1 MSLLTWAHAGTV
13 SRMQAHLFERSGMS
27 GTSFFNRPRAL
38 VLTGAVLTALVL
50 PVLPASAASA
60 PTIAGVAP
68 SPTHVGRTVTISGSG
83 LTGTTAVALG
93 GAAMPFAFVT
103 DGKLT
108 ATVPVGAGTAPVTVT
123 TGLGSVTSSVALQV
137 AAAPAAVT
145 GLIGTVGDRV
155 VNLTWTG
162 GGTGGAIVREVT
174 GAPAPVTPASGR
186 PISSSRNSAHD
197 LAFANRTSATY
208 AVWAVETDGATSEL
222 AATVTVAP
230 IAPVATALP
239 VTASA
244 GRVAFGS
251 RLVLTGRLSRGA
263 AHTPMAKAPV
273 DVYVRPG
280 GRATASRVAQVLS
293 GLDGSVSFVILPR
306 VSAAYQLRYRGDA
319 FSTPT
324 ASGQP
329 AVAVQPRVSA
339 GLFPSAIVR
348 GQTTHLRGTLV
359 PNYGGVRAQIQ
370 RRAAD
375 GTWRAISTVG
385 VSGSGNYDATFT
397 PGVGSYVLRVVL
409 PASASSLSASS
420 GAVVLAVGQRQLGS
434 GSHGDDVIVLERRLA
449 GLHYDVGR
457 QDGVFD
463 YDLQHAVIAFQ
474 KIERLSRTGTWGNAE
489 RARIDRPT
497 PFQLRFPTAGRAFEV
512 DITRQVLVMSM
523 DGDVQRILDVSTG
536 SNNLY
541 TVDGVTDRATTP
553 RGHFRILSKIDG
565 IQNGR
570 LGELYR
576 PSYFFQGWAIH
587 GNGSV
592 PTYPASHGCVRITNP
607 AADRLFA
614 LLTIGSPVSLYD
626 E

>member
-1 MSLLTWAHAGTV
+1 MSGSSLL
-13 SRMQAHLFERSGMS
+13 S
-27 GTSFFNRPRAL
+27 RPRAL
-38 VLTGAVLTALVL
+38 VLTGGVLTALIL
-50 PVLPASAASA
+50 PILPAAAAAA

-68 SPTHVGRTVTISGSG
+68 SPTHVGRTVTISGSA
-83 LTGTTAVALG
+83 LTGTTAVTLG
-93 GAAMPFAFVT
+93 GAAMPFAVVT
-103 DGKLT
+103 DSQLT
-108 ATVPVGAGTAPVTVT
+108 ATVPAGASTAPVTVT
-123 TGLGSVTSSVALQV
+123 TDAGSVTSSAALQV
-137 AAAPAAVT
+137 AAVPAAVT
-145 GLIGTVGDRV
+145 GLTGTVGDHV
-155 VNLTWTG
+155 VDLTWAG
-162 GGTGGAIVREVT
+162 GGTAGALVREVT
-174 GAPAPVTPASGR
+174 GAVAPVTPTSGR
-186 PISSSRNSAHD
+186 EIASKVPSPGHD
-197 LAFANRTSATY
+197 RAFANTADATY
-208 AVWAVETDGATSEL
+208 AVWAVDSDGTTSDQ
-222 AATVTVAP
+222 AATITVAP
-230 IAPVATALP
+230 VAPVPTALQATAS
-239 VTASA
+239 T
-244 GRVAFGS
+244 GRIAYGS
-251 RLVLTGRLSRGA
+251 RLLVTGRLSRGA
-263 AHTPMAKAPV
+263 AHTPVAKAPV

-280 GRATASRVAQVLS
+280 GSATASRVAQLLS
-293 GLDGSVSFVILPR
+293 GPDGSVSYAVVPR

-319 FSTPT
+319 FSAPS
-324 ASGQP
+324 ASGLP
-329 AVAVQPRVSA
+329 AVAVQPRISA

-370 RRAAD
+370 RRAAN
-375 GTWRAISTVG
+375 GTWQAISTVA

-397 PGVGSYVLRVVL
+397 PGVGRYVLRVVL
-409 PASASSLSASS
+409 PGSAGYLSAAS
-420 GAVVLAVGQRQLGS
+420 GAVALAVGQRQLGS
-434 GSHGDDVIVLERRLA
+434 GSRGGDVIVLERRLA

-474 KIERLSRTGTWGNAE
+474 KVERLSRTGIWGNAE
-489 RARIDRPT
+489 QARIDRPT
-497 PFQLRFPTAGRAFEV
+497 IFRPRFPTAGRAFEV
-512 DITRQVLVMSM
+512 DITRQVLVMSTA
-523 DGDVQRILDVSTG
+523 GAVQRILDVSTG